1 MLHFKEKIY
10 QICGCIAGILFAIF
24 GFINAAG
31 LRGTGLE
38 KIYIISFNVV
48 YGCIIFFRYFSFL
61 AKKRAARQARFCFL
75 LSLRALFPYF
85 FPNLFSVT

>member
-38 KIYIISFNVV
+38 KILYHLFQRGIRLHNFAFAIS
-48 YGCIIFFRYFSFL
+48 
-61 AKKRAARQARFCFL
+61 RF
-75 LSLRALFPYF
+75 
-85 FPNLFSVT
+85 

>member
-48 YGCIIFFRYFSFL
+48 YGCII
-61 AKKRAARQARFCFL
+61 L
-75 LSLRALFPYF
+75 LSLFLV
-85 FPNLFSVT
+85 FSKEKGSEASAV

>member
-48 YGCIIFFRYFSFL
+48 YGCII
-61 AKKRAARQARFCFL
+61 L
-75 LSLRALFPYF
+75 LSLFLVFSEEKGSAASAVLLFAKERPVLDDVIF
-85 FPNLFSVT
+85 L